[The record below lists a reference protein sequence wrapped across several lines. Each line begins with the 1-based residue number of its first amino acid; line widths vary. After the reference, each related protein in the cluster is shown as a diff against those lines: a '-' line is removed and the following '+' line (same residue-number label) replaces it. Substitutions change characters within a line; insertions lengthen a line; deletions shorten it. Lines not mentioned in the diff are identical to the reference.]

1 MTAVSTAD
9 RDPAVGSTDPEIGS
23 VRAGSVAVRDAL
35 LRAGID
41 FVVHLPDSVLWQ
53 VPVLLERAGV
63 ATYVCARE
71 DEGVAMAAGAWLAGR
86 RSAILMEGSGVGLA
100 GLILARCQIQRTPLL
115 VIASH
120 GLALG
125 EPFDY
130 HGATRLAGVGVL
142 GGLNIPSVVVHDP
155 RLLGVS
161 VEQAAVT
168 VQGQRSIVGVFV
180 PDFVMDQLP

>member
-1 MTAVSTAD
+1 MTGTVAE
-9 RDPAVGSTDPEIGS
+9 RDPAAGTNDPEIGS
-23 VRAGSVAVRDAL
+23 VRQGSLQIRDAL

-53 VPVLLERAGV
+53 VPPLLERAGV

-71 DEGVAMAAGAWLAGR
+71 DEGVAMAAGAWLTGR
-86 RSAILMEGSGVGLA
+86 RSAILMEGSGLGLS

-120 GLALG
+120 ALALG

-130 HGATRLAGVGVL
+130 HGATRLAGAGVL
-142 GGLNIPSVVVHDP
+142 AGLNIPSVVVQDP
-155 RLLGVS
+155 RLLGTS

-180 PDFVMDQLP
+180 PDFVMDPLP

>member
-1 MTAVSTAD
+1 MTAPVAE
-9 RDPAVGSTDPEIGS
+9 RDPAVGSNDAELGTI
-23 VRAGSVAVRDAL
+23 RAGSVAIRDAL

-41 FVVHLPDSVLWQ
+41 VVIHLPDSVLWQ
-53 VPVLLERAGV
+53 VPALLERAGV
-63 ATYVCARE
+63 STFVCARE

-86 RSAILMEGSGVGLA
+86 RSVILMEGSGLGLS

-120 GLALG
+120 ALALG
-125 EPFDY
+125 EAFDY
-130 HGATRLAGVGVL
+130 HGATRLAGAGVL
-142 GGLNIPSVVVHDP
+142 NGLNIPSVVVHDP
-155 RLLGVS
+155 RLLGSS

-180 PDFVMDQLP
+180 PDFVMDPLP